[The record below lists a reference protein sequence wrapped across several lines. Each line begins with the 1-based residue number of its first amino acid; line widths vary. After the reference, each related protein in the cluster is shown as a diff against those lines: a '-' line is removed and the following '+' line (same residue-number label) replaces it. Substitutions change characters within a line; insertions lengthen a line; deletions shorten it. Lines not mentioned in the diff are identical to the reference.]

1 MNHSQPTPTQD
12 SPSRAVIESVAEER
26 GTEPENFPETLHN
39 VVDTDAL
46 DALFAGQNSRSGL
59 VTFRFC
65 EYTVTVTADGDVTL
79 EE

>member
-1 MNHSQPTPTQD
+1 MNHSQPTPTED
-12 SPSRAVIESVAEER
+12 SLSHKVIEAVAQER
-26 GTEPENFPETLHN
+26 GTEPEDLPETLHN

-46 DALFAGQNSRSGL
+46 DALFAGQGSRSGL

-65 EYTVTVTADGDVTL
+65 EYTVTVTGDGDVTL